1 MTTLPSNQPTW
12 ALGEGPAR
20 LLGDDGPARLR
31 TELMGTLELRDGWL
45 ACVDPYTLAS
55 QVELEV
61 PAGEHEVY
69 VTVTD
74 VSEEQDGSHC
84 RNSALSL
91 LLAPLEEVRTSTAS
105 LDTLL
110 DEDGD
115 VQAVGGMPVWPR

>member
-31 TELMGTLELRDGWL
+31 IELMGTLELRDGWL

-69 VTVTD
+69 VTVAD

-91 LLAPLEEVRTSTAS
+91 LLAPLEESGPRRRAWTPCSTRTGTYRPS
-105 LDTLL
+105 
-110 DEDGD
+110 GW
-115 VQAVGGMPVWPR
+115 MPGWPR